1 MTLEERKTI
10 ASAFMEQ
17 QYKACLYEL
26 NLKPSE
32 LVRIILN
39 VLKKQQAWTI
49 LEENFTIID
58 KNYDDV
64 PCHCP
69 FIKKS
74 ERIKL

>member
-1 MTLEERKTI
+1 MTLEERKMM

-32 LVRIILN
+32 LVRITLN
-39 VLKKQQAWTI
+39 VLRKQSGPI
-49 LEENFTIID
+49 LEEGFIIID
-58 KNYDDV
+58 KNHDDV

-74 ERIKL
+74 ERIKI

>member
-1 MTLEERKTI
+1 MTLEERKMI

-17 QYKACLYEL
+17 EYKACLYEL

-32 LVRIILN
+32 LVRITLN
-39 VLKKQQAWTI
+39 VLRKQAGPI
-49 LEENFTIID
+49 LEENFIIID

-69 FIKKS
+69 LIKKS

>member
-1 MTLEERKTI
+1 MTLEERKMM

-17 QYKACLYEL
+17 QYRACLYEL

-32 LVRIILN
+32 LVRITLN
-39 VLKKQQAWTI
+39 VLRKQSGPI

-58 KNYDDV
+58 KNYDGV

-74 ERIKL
+74 ERIKI

>member
-1 MTLEERKTI
+1 MTLEERKMM

-32 LVRIILN
+32 LVRITLN
-39 VLKKQQAWTI
+39 VLRKQSGPI
-49 LEENFTIID
+49 LEENFIIID
-58 KNYDDV
+58 KDYYDV

-69 FIKKS
+69 FTKKIR
-74 ERIKL
+74 ED